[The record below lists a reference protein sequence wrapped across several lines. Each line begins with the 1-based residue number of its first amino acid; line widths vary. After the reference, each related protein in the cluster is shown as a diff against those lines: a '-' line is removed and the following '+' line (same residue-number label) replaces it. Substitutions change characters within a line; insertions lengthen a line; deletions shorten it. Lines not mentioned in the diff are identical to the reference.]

1 MNIHRTLLVA
11 GLLALSLGSAGYTH
25 ASMARH
31 AASAPT
37 SPAHYAVMAGFGD
50 QGGEANY
57 FVPQSIEIYPGDTI
71 TWKVGGALEPHTVT
85 FGPPA
90 LLTKLANGLIN
101 PIRQKAGPPI
111 IAFNAQAVSPTQGST
126 YAGTGFA
133 NSGILLGKG
142 KSWSLT
148 FTQPGTYHYF
158 CLIHYDTSP
167 GGQKMGGTVIVEP
180 RPSASHLYNV
190 NAGSMYDSAVNGSDS
205 FTPAQLTIHAG
216 DAVVWHGFLHTIT
229 FGPAAEIA
237 HLRQT
242 LIVPVPQ
249 KAGPPIL
256 AFNPLVALPSG
267 GKSYSGTGFVSSG
280 LLTPTG
286 PQVPSY
292 KLTFPKPGTYTY
304 SCLLHAHMQ
313 GTITVLPAGM

>member
-1 MNIHRTLLVA
+1 MNYHRTLLVA
-11 GLLALSLGSAGYTH
+11 GLLALGLGSAGYTH
-25 ASMARH
+25 ASTAQR
-31 AASAPT
+31 ATSTPTAPT
-37 SPAHYAVMAGFGD
+37 TYTVMAGFGD
-50 QGGEANY
+50 RGGEANY
-57 FVPQSIEIYPGDTI
+57 FAPQSIEIYSGDTI
-71 TWKVGGALEPHTVT
+71 TWKVGGDLEPHTIT

-101 PIRQKAGPPI
+101 PIMQKAGPPI
-111 IAFNAQAVSPTQGST
+111 IALNSQAVYPSQGST

-133 NSGILLGKG
+133 NSGMLLGKG

-148 FTQPGTYHYF
+148 FTKPGTYRYY

-180 RPSASHLYNV
+180 RPSASRLYNV
-190 NAGSMYDSAVNGSDS
+190 NAGSMYDSVVNGSDS
-205 FTPAQLTIHAG
+205 FNPAQLTIHAD
-216 DAVVWHGFLHTIT
+216 DAVVWHGILHTVT
-229 FGPAAEIA
+229 FGPAAQIA

-249 KAGPPIL
+249 KGGPPIL

-267 GKSYSGTGFVSSG
+267 GNTYDGTGFVSSG

-292 KLTFPKPGTYTY
+292 KLTFTKAGTYTY

>member
-1 MNIHRTLLVA
+1 MKYHRTLLVA
-11 GLLALSLGSAGYTH
+11 WLLALSLGSAGYTR
-25 ASMARH
+25 ASTTQRTAVGPT
-31 AASAPT
+31 APAT
-37 SPAHYAVMAGFGD
+37 YTVMAGFGD

-71 TWKVGGALEPHTVT
+71 TWKVGGDLEPHTVT

-101 PIRQKAGPPI
+101 PIMQKAGPPI
-111 IAFNAQAVSPTQGST
+111 IAFNSQAAYPSQGTS

-148 FTQPGTYHYF
+148 FTKPGTYHYY

-180 RPSASHLYNV
+180 RPRASHLYNV

-205 FTPAQLTIHAG
+205 FNPAQLTIHAG

-229 FGPAAEIA
+229 FGPAAQIA

-242 LIVPVPQ
+242 LIVPVSQ

-267 GKSYSGTGFVSSG
+267 GKTYAGTGFVSSG

-292 KLTFPKPGTYTY
+292 TLTFPKAGTYTY
-304 SCLLHAHMQ
+304 VCLLHPHMQ
-313 GTITVLPAGM
+313 GTIIVLPA